1 MRKLKMR
8 IIFLSNFLFF
18 PPIFPPCFL
27 HLFQWQCWGII
38 RVVVWM
44 RKLNI
49 WISLYAAAD
58 ASTGQNQFRI
68 CICLGISI
76 FALVIGFVLA
86 FLSFSYLYLSWY
98 FCLCFCSW
106 VCLGISAIFRIC
118 ICLGISDMI
127 IYFIWFVKSL
137 LIWHAKIYNGRGLR
151 SFKTRY
157 RKYIFASTVSLQK
170 SQFLHLAHVIL
181 PPIGNLESRRIFI
194 QHL

>member
-1 MRKLKMR
+1 
-8 IIFLSNFLFF
+8 
-18 PPIFPPCFL
+18 
-27 HLFQWQCWGII
+27 
-38 RVVVWM
+38 M

-170 SQFLHLAHVIL
+170 SQRARILIRNFSTLTIWSCHQLAIW
-181 PPIGNLESRRIFI
+181 N
-194 QHL
+194 QD